1 MTHMGG
7 VVSSVWENPEV
18 LLESRVGLKD
28 GGRDSQGTT
37 CRKVL

>member
-28 GGRDSQGTT
+28 GGRDSQGTA